1 MITIILIK
9 KKKATLQDGSEMEY
23 IEDIHDL
30 GFQDL
35 QKAKEYASK
44 TLKEE
49 ELPNVYFA
57 KINVVE
63 DKLIT
68 TEYLNS
74 FKPGSVSS

>member
-9 KKKATLQDGSEMEY
+9 KKKAKLEDGSELDY

-49 ELPNVYFA
+49 ELPYVYFA

-63 DKLIT
+63 TSAIT
-68 TEYLNS
+68 TEFLNS
-74 FKPGSVSS
+74 FKPERVEQ